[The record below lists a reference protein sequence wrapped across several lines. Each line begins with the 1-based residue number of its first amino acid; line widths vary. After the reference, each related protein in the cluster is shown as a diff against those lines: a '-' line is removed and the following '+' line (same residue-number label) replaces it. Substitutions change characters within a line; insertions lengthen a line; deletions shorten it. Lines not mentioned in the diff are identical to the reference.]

1 VDNPGWSGRGS
12 DLMALT
18 VTAHEVGSLWARLSR
33 IQQFINVLTMSP
45 NEVRQLEGM
54 SPIC

>member
-1 VDNPGWSGRGS
+1 
-12 DLMALT
+12 MALT